1 MFSEPNK
8 SIGDGFSI
16 KRKKLK
22 LIYNLLDFLPLNVD
36 YEKSTDTPETFLK
49 SPLFASKFVTS
60 IPSDSPT
67 QPNSKWGSLTSRV
80 PPGYFWEFTR
90 SNLIS
95 YY

>member
-1 MFSEPNK
+1 MDFQ
-8 SIGDGFSI
+8 SI